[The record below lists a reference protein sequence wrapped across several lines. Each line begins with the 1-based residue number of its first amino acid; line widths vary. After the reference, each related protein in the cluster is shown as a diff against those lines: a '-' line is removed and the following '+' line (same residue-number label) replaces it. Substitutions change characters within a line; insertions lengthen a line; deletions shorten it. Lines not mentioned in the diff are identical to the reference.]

1 MDWLTDTLSTPP
13 TNGESTKAGNKYSD
27 ESMADLSTS
36 PYLEEHSIDGDLG
49 DVPIPTTGL
58 SVSDEMG
65 KAQKDRF
72 YSQLVP
78 IAGLGKGVRAVR
90 ILSSTTVGAYEAV
103 RYLVRLNR
111 KEEEDIDLGLDF
123 DEIDLEMYLD
133 DDKDESSP
141 DTESTSSSSSSQ
153 DKDDFVMIDVPPFS
167 EKLLKEM
174 KSLMG
179 SNGRLSTILITS
191 QECIHYDE
199 APGVFSVRKADLK
212 KWKKAFPDTVTV
224 AYRMDIPRDCRESI
238 TQRLDGYGPWAMVE
252 HTDETREID
261 TGFIFK
267 ESGLPFTV
275 NEWDPE
281 LAEDI
286 MSGKRKPP
294 DEEEG
299 NESDDSVIELDA
311 NGQFTPATIR
321 ANEEGKRIL
330 AVYTPGRTFGS
341 MTYVFPELKLC
352 ASGFSLPLE
361 DSREEENPGM
371 DYPGPALDHRGY
383 ITTSK
388 AGMSRQIE
396 SAKELINNYADRFE
410 ILLTARGDPFYFD
423 GDARDR
429 RETMLEIMGQYEKL
443 GNIYEQLGI
452 SGN

>member
-1 MDWLTDTLSTPP
+1 
-13 TNGESTKAGNKYSD
+13 
-27 ESMADLSTS
+27 MADLSTS
-36 PYLEEHSIDGDLG
+36 PYLEEHSVEGDLG

-65 KAQKDRF
+65 KTQKDRF

-78 IAGLGKGVRAVR
+78 ISGLGKGVKAVR

-111 KEEEDIDLGLDF
+111 KEEEEDDMNLG
-123 DEIDLEMYLD
+123 
-133 DDKDESSP
+133 
-141 DTESTSSSSSSQ
+141 
-153 DKDDFVMIDVPPFS
+153 KDDFVMVDVPPFS

-179 SNGRLSTILITS
+179 SNGRLSAVLITS
-191 QECIHYDE
+191 QDCIHYDE
-199 APGVFSVRKADLK
+199 APGVFSVRKADLA
-212 KWKKAFPDTVTV
+212 KWKKAFPEAATVG
-224 AYRMDIPRDCRESI
+224 YRMDIPRDCREFI
-238 TQRLDGYGPWAMVE
+238 TQRLDGYGPWAMTE
-252 HTDETREID
+252 DRDETGEID
-261 TGFIFK
+261 TSCIFK

-275 NEWDPE
+275 NEWDPDM
-281 LAEDI
+281 AEDI

-294 DEEEG
+294 GEEEE
-299 NESDDSVIELDA
+299 NEDDNSVIELDA
-311 NGQFTPATIR
+311 NGQFTPDTIR

-341 MTYVFPELKLC
+341 MTYVFPDLKLC
-352 ASGFSLPLE
+352 ASGYSLPLE
-361 DSREEENPGM
+361 DSREDENTGM
-371 DYPGPALDHRGY
+371 DSPGPALDHRGY

-396 SAKELINNYADRFE
+396 SAKELIETYADRFE
-410 ILLTARGDPFYFD
+410 ILLTARGDPFYFE

-429 RETMLEIMGQYEKL
+429 RKTLLEIMGQYEKL

-452 SGN
+452 SGY

>member
-1 MDWLTDTLSTPP
+1 M
-13 TNGESTKAGNKYSD
+13 
-27 ESMADLSTS
+27 
-36 PYLEEHSIDGDLG
+36 
-49 DVPIPTTGL
+49 
-58 SVSDEMG
+58 
-65 KAQKDRF
+65 
-72 YSQLVP
+72 
-78 IAGLGKGVRAVR
+78 
-90 ILSSTTVGAYEAV
+90 
-103 RYLVRLNR
+103 
-111 KEEEDIDLGLDF
+111 
-123 DEIDLEMYLD
+123 
-133 DDKDESSP
+133 
-141 DTESTSSSSSSQ
+141 
-153 DKDDFVMIDVPPFS
+153 
-167 EKLLKEM
+167 
-174 KSLMG
+174 
-179 SNGRLSTILITS
+179 
-191 QECIHYDE
+191 
-199 APGVFSVRKADLK
+199 
-212 KWKKAFPDTVTV
+212 
-224 AYRMDIPRDCRESI
+224 
-238 TQRLDGYGPWAMVE
+238 
-252 HTDETREID
+252 
-261 TGFIFK
+261 
-267 ESGLPFTV
+267 
-275 NEWDPE
+275 
-281 LAEDI
+281 
-286 MSGKRKPP
+286 
-294 DEEEG
+294 
-299 NESDDSVIELDA
+299 IELDA